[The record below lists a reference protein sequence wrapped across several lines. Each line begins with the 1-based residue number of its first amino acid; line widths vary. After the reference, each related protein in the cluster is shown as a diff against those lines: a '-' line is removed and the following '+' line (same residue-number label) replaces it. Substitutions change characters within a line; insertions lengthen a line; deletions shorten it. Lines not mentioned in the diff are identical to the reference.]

1 MGAISLA
8 IARKQLIDAFHSIF
22 VMFLT
27 FTLKFKFY
35 GNIYILCYTIIFVKS
50 QTLMFRC
57 MSLSTSMEMEKMVQM
72 KEEVPMQELIPPSN
86 ICDMDVQEWAM
97 EMRENN
103 IVMDELNMQVKEEK
117 IRDIEQIEYR
127 ERTSREEE
135 IVGKEKDID
144 YREKFFNMREK
155 EINEKKKEV
164 SLRYQMLDI
173 QELRIVEKS
182 RIFEMLNQM
191 NEFG

>member
-1 MGAISLA
+1 M
-8 IARKQLIDAFHSIF
+8 
-22 VMFLT
+22 
-27 FTLKFKFY
+27 
-35 GNIYILCYTIIFVKS
+35 LCYK
-50 QTLMFRC
+50 L
-57 MSLSTSMEMEKMVQM
+57 SLSTSMEMEKMVQR

-86 ICDMDVQEWAM
+86 ICDMDVKEWAM

-117 IRDIEQIEYR
+117 MKDIEQIEYR
-127 ERTSREEE
+127 QRKSREEE

-144 YREKFFNMREK
+144 DREKFVNMREK
-155 EINEKKKEV
+155 KINEEKKEA
-164 SLRYQMLDI
+164 SLRYQKLERK
-173 QELRIVEKS
+173 ELQIVEIS

>member
-1 MGAISLA
+1 
-8 IARKQLIDAFHSIF
+8 
-22 VMFLT
+22 
-27 FTLKFKFY
+27 
-35 GNIYILCYTIIFVKS
+35 
-50 QTLMFRC
+50 
-57 MSLSTSMEMEKMVQM
+57 MVQR

-86 ICDMDVQEWAM
+86 ICDMDVKEWAM

-103 IVMDELNMQVKEEK
+103 ICMDKLNMQVKEEK
-117 IRDIEQIEYR
+117 MKDIEQIEYR
-127 ERTSREEE
+127 QRKSREEE

-144 YREKFFNMREK
+144 DREKFFNMREK

-164 SLRYQMLDI
+164 SLRYQKLDR
-173 QELRIVEKS
+173 QELQIVEKS

>member
-1 MGAISLA
+1 
-8 IARKQLIDAFHSIF
+8 
-22 VMFLT
+22 
-27 FTLKFKFY
+27 
-35 GNIYILCYTIIFVKS
+35 
-50 QTLMFRC
+50 
-57 MSLSTSMEMEKMVQM
+57 MVQR

-86 ICDMDVQEWAM
+86 ICDMDVKEWAM
-97 EMRENN
+97 EIRENN

-117 IRDIEQIEYR
+117 MKDIEQIEYR
-127 ERTSREEE
+127 QRKSREEE

-144 YREKFFNMREK
+144 NREKFLNMREK

-164 SLRYQMLDI
+164 SLRYQKLDR
-173 QELRIVEKS
+173 QELQIVEKS